1 MRLSQL
7 LGKRIINIYDGEIL
21 GLVGDSDLLIDSAT
35 GAIQGLVI
43 PWRGAPGSSFSDKMR
58 LAADK
63 HLLQIPWDKVCKVG
77 AEVIVVDV
85 DPALTLA

>member
-21 GLVGDSDLLIDSAT
+21 GLVGDADLLVEETT
-35 GAIQGLVI
+35 GEIKALVV
-43 PWRGAPGSSFSDKMR
+43 PWRGQIEGRGRRGDKR
-58 LAADK
+58 LL
-63 HLLQIPWDKVCKVG
+63 HIGWDKVCKVG

-85 DPALTLA
+85 NPADGGL